1 MSSYTQIPQGHP
13 DPDLTPSDNNPPHD
27 SSLRIYWLAAVV
39 CCGGLL
45 FGYDSGVI
53 GGVLTFDSFLRDFQ
67 YSAHD
72 QTQVSAIAV
81 GIQQAGALAG
91 CLLIWPLTNR
101 HGRRRAMMLCSS
113 VFCLGVL
120 FEIINSHSLL
130 IFYIGRIICG
140 LGVGGSA
147 TVSPIYLAEM
157 SPRHLRAR
165 LGSGYQFT
173 FTVGIFASYWIDYAL
188 QFRAPTPA
196 QWQIPL
202 ALQLVPGALM
212 GLGMLSLT
220 DSVRWLLANGHT
232 HAAWTSLLWIRG
244 ADNKGKR
251 SNSPSAVAV
260 AVEFAEMKRAVDDDR
275 TATANFHPRELL
287 LRPNL
292 HRIALAVF
300 LFVAQQ
306 ATGATALAYF
316 GPQFFG
322 LLVGAP
328 NAGAGTGEEQSKAEA
343 ATHSLTLFLTG
354 IFGALKVLSCL
365 FFLIFVADRFGRK
378 PLLGLGALGMA
389 GCMIFTSILL
399 KSQSISPPPPPAES
413 TTSSSISPTS
423 IITILLIYTA
433 ITVYNLSWGPLP
445 WPLTAEFF
453 PTRLRSPGVS
463 LAVASQWASNFIW
476 SSSTPYILRDL
487 GWATFLLFGVLDLG
501 IAAVVW
507 VYLPETRGLSLEEVQ
522 GVFDSYRGVDHEG
535 DDYEEEREGL
545 VRQGSFE
552 GEEDGEEGR
561 KSGASMHAARQT

>member
-1 MSSYTQIPQGHP
+1 
-13 DPDLTPSDNNPPHD
+13 
-27 SSLRIYWLAAVV
+27 
-39 CCGGLL
+39 
-45 FGYDSGVI
+45 
-53 GGVLTFDSFLRDFQ
+53 
-67 YSAHD
+67 
-72 QTQVSAIAV
+72 
-81 GIQQAGALAG
+81 
-91 CLLIWPLTNR
+91 
-101 HGRRRAMMLCSS
+101 MMLCSA
-113 VFCLGVL
+113 VFCIGVL

-130 IFYIGRIICG
+130 VFYIGRIICG

-173 FTVGIFASYWIDYAL
+173 FTIGIFASYWIDYAL

-232 HAAWTSLLWIRG
+232 NAAWKSLLWVRG
-244 ADNKGKR
+244 ADNKNKADSGSG
-251 SNSPSAVAV
+251 SNSPSAVV
-260 AVEFAEMKRAVDDDR
+260 VEFAEMKRAVDDDN
-275 TATANFHPRELL
+275 TATADFQPRELL

-328 NAGAGTGEEQSKAEA
+328 DASDTGIGTSEEQSKAEA
-343 ATHSLTLFLTG
+343 ATHSLTLLLTG

-365 FFLIFVADRFGRK
+365 FFLVFVADRFGRK

-389 GCMIFTSILL
+389 GCMIATSILL
-399 KSQSISPPPPPAES
+399 KSQSISSPAPAES
-413 TTSSSISPTS
+413 STASTTTAASISPTS

-433 ITVYNLSWGPLP
+433 ITIYNLSWGPLP

-501 IAAVVW
+501 IAAVIW

-522 GVFDSYRGVDHEG
+522 GVFDGDRGVGHDGCDYGEG
-535 DDYEEEREGL
+535 EREGL
-545 VRQGSFE
+545 VREGSFE
-552 GEEDGEEGR
+552 VEEDDGEEGR
-561 KSGASMHAARQT
+561 KSDASIHAAGRS

>member
-1 MSSYTQIPQGHP
+1 
-13 DPDLTPSDNNPPHD
+13 
-27 SSLRIYWLAAVV
+27 
-39 CCGGLL
+39 
-45 FGYDSGVI
+45 
-53 GGVLTFDSFLRDFQ
+53 
-67 YSAHD
+67 
-72 QTQVSAIAV
+72 
-81 GIQQAGALAG
+81 
-91 CLLIWPLTNR
+91 
-101 HGRRRAMMLCSS
+101 MMLCSAI
-113 VFCLGVL
+113 FCIGVL

-130 IFYIGRIICG
+130 VFYIGRIICG

-173 FTVGIFASYWIDYAL
+173 FTIGIFASYWIDYAL
-188 QFRAPTPA
+188 QFRDPTPA

-232 HAAWTSLLWIRG
+232 SAAWASLLWIRG
-244 ADNKGKR
+244 ADNKGKADSGSGSG
-251 SNSPSAVAV
+251 SNTPSAV
-260 AVEFAEMKRAVDDDR
+260 AVEFAEMKRAVDDDNA
-275 TATANFHPRELL
+275 ATANFHPRELL
-287 LRPNL
+287 LRPTL
-292 HRIALAVF
+292 HRVALAVF

-316 GPQFFG
+316 GPQFFR

-328 NAGAGTGEEQSKAEA
+328 DAGTDTGEEQSKAEA
-343 ATHSLTLFLTG
+343 ATQSLTLLLTG

-389 GCMIFTSILL
+389 GCMIATSILL
-399 KSQSISPPPPPAES
+399 KSQSISPPAES
-413 TTSSSISPTS
+413 TSTTAASSSSSSISPTS

-433 ITVYNLSWGPLP
+433 ITIYNLSWGPLP

-463 LAVASQWASNFIW
+463 LAVASQWASNFVW

-501 IAAVVW
+501 IAAVIW
-507 VYLPETRGLSLEEVQ
+507 VYLPETRGLSLEGVQ
-522 GVFDSYRGVDHEG
+522 AVFDGDRGVGHEG
-535 DDYEEEREGL
+535 CDNGEETEGL
-545 VRQGSFE
+545 VREGSFE
-552 GEEDGEEGR
+552 GEEDSEEGR
-561 KSGASMHAARQT
+561 KSDASMHAAGRS

>member
-1 MSSYTQIPQGHP
+1 
-13 DPDLTPSDNNPPHD
+13 
-27 SSLRIYWLAAVV
+27 
-39 CCGGLL
+39 
-45 FGYDSGVI
+45 
-53 GGVLTFDSFLRDFQ
+53 
-67 YSAHD
+67 
-72 QTQVSAIAV
+72 
-81 GIQQAGALAG
+81 
-91 CLLIWPLTNR
+91 
-101 HGRRRAMMLCSS
+101 MMLCSA
-113 VFCLGVL
+113 VFCIGVL
-120 FEIINSHSLL
+120 FEIINSHSLP

-244 ADNKGKR
+244 ADNKGKTG

-260 AVEFAEMKRAVDDDR
+260 AAEFAEMKRAVDDDS

-328 NAGAGTGEEQSKAEA
+328 NAGSGTGEEQSKAEA
-343 ATHSLTLFLTG
+343 ATHSLTLLLTG

-389 GCMIFTSILL
+389 GCMISTSILL

-413 TTSSSISPTS
+413 TSSSSSSISPTS

-522 GVFDSYRGVDHEG
+522 GVFDGYRGVDHEG

-561 KSGASMHAARQT
+561 KSGAH